1 MPLTRPH
8 EPQEHA
14 QRRGF
19 AGAVGPEKTVDHPAR
34 DRQVQTFDG
43 RGGAEVFGQTPC
55 LDGDRRRHRFSFS
68 TARRSM
74 TAITTKNH
82 RTGKIGHQGPGP
94 DHPFSC
100 ASATKSIMFTLLVDV
115 PRHEPCRRAEA
126 RIAHTIDSRA
136 RRWKIHRTGEANRS
150 ATPGETPG

>member
-1 MPLTRPH
+1 
-8 EPQEHA
+8 
-14 QRRGF
+14 
-19 AGAVGPEKTVDHPAR
+19 
-34 DRQVQTFDG
+34 TFDG

-115 PRHEPCRRAEA
+115 PKHEPCRRAEA

-150 ATPGETPG
+150 ATPGVTAGRGTTPMGVRSRRPAWPHQPGFIGDDHELRPVS